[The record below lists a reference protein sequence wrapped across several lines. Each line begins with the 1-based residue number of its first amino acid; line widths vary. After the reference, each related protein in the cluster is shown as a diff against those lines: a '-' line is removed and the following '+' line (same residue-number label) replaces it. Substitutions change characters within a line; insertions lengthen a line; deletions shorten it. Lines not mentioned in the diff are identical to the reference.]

1 MRKFTVAAVAAIAL
15 SVAVA
20 GAASA
25 SAQIDL
31 FHHKKTLGYQDEN
44 GTFHPFAHTLPDAA
58 TATTVTGTIEVTIK
72 LTIKSSFPSG
82 TKIYCGADTTVES
95 INDTNPLA
103 TVIYGEEGASIASGT
118 TCTVKI
124 PYAWTIN
131 AAGVGITNYYTGS
144 YAVVAYDSS
153 LPTFT
158 YAIGFREVTGTYVD
172 LGKIPVTGS
181 TTPYTVDVTI

>member
-58 TATTVTGTIEVTIK
+58 TATTVTGTIEVTFK

-82 TKIYCGADTTVES
+82 TKIYCGADVTAES
-95 INDTNPLA
+95 ISETEPLA
-103 TVIYGEEGASIASGT
+103 TVIYGEEGASAASGT
-118 TCTVKI
+118 TCTVTI
-124 PYAWTIN
+124 PYSWIIHSP
-131 AAGVGITNYYTGS
+131 AATVTNYFDGS
-144 YAVVAYDSS
+144 YAVIAYDSS
-153 LPTFT
+153 LPSVATG
-158 YAIGFREVTGTYVD
+158 IGVREATGTYVT
-172 LGKIPVTGS
+172 LGKIPAAGTI
-181 TTPYTVDVTI
+181 TKYLVDVTI